1 MAGPPLRSARFV
13 GESAA
18 VIRDDHDDFGGET
31 ELGSVMGE
39 GKEINLTGGSYR
51 SETKSVRGCKPGNP
65 VWWGPGVGVTCR
77 CVVGGRSQMGRG
89 GAIAGPRRAR
99 ETGLAMKVSAQTLI

>member
-1 MAGPPLRSARFV
+1 MAGPPPRSARFV

-18 VIRDDHDDFGGET
+18 VIRDNHGDFGGGT

-51 SETKSVRGCKPGNP
+51 SESEEH
-65 VWWGPGVGVTCR
+65 
-77 CVVGGRSQMGRG
+77 
-89 GAIAGPRRAR
+89 ARR
-99 ETGLAMKVSAQTLI
+99 